1 MRQTMT
7 GFIGKHTMINVLE
20 QIEAA
25 LGVLAPSP
33 IRAGLADARR
43 TLLEACVAPVTV
55 EIREVA

>member
-1 MRQTMT
+1 MT
-7 GFIGKHTMINVLE
+7 GFIGRHTMINVLE

-43 TLLEACVAPVTV
+43 TLLEASIAPVTV